1 MASSTMTGD
10 RRWPPQRRGGMTVL
24 GKVAVPKP
32 VNLPS
37 QRSENHGLDPNVEIV
52 PKGTL
57 SWGSRT
63 SSSPKA
69 WASHASLS
77 PNTDGSAGS
86 TLVNGRP
93 SSGGS
98 GTRPS
103 TSGSDKSLESASNA
117 WGPSSRPSSASG
129 VLASNQASRVAA
141 RPRSAEPRPGSSQ
154 LSRFA
159 ETLTENS
166 APPWAAAGT
175 AEKLPAASSKINVFS
190 LSSGDF
196 PSLGAEKFSELQ
208 PQKGHSSHGRPSS
221 ASGGRG
227 TQKEMIEAADTGNG
241 SHGRPS
247 SASSGLARQE
257 MLEVLKT
264 EDESSHAN
272 TERGTVDT
280 WRRDNPQSVGGET
293 LPNVEKWQRDPQKTL
308 LYPHSNMP
316 PHQFDPWRG
325 HPVRNP
331 MEAGWYRAPP
341 QHGPYTPP
349 GMPGSYPPVEPFPFY
364 PAQPIPRPGGP
375 GVFCP
380 KNGETFR
387 PHMPDSRVVPNLP
400 VVPVRP
406 GGYPSPMPYD
416 GYYGPPRGGFSN
428 PNERDAQFMG
438 IGPRPSAYN
447 HYPNQNPGTFHAKPG
462 GCILT
467 VDKETGHAKE
477 SPQGAYKVLLKH
489 HDSWGGDDADDKKE
503 DLVQSVPGSSVRG
516 DDLGC
521 GKNEQMEISE
531 SASGEK
537 DSSQSSSHRR
547 EQNKGFIKDKSAD
560 DALVKNS
567 EKAANLQCTQ
577 HHSVSKK
584 DATLIEKVESL
595 NTKARKRDV
604 RYDAGVRSA
613 REDTLKEIRN
623 VSMKADHSKEVSS
636 SGVNNSF
643 SKEVDSSNGD
653 KSTESRNS
661 EMSVSKPSEPHTY
674 VSGSLN
680 SLEFGEKAH
689 THLHRSDHGAQD
701 SQSSQRVPEKQELHH
716 VGKDGGESSMST
728 SMDSGDLKAQVG
740 MSIILSFIEMRAKM
754 REIAIPRAK
763 QLQKEEEERTREQ
776 KAKALAKLEELN
788 KRKMVESSKSDQP
801 SIGAIVQ
808 HKDEESADSAVLD
821 NSFHGPALAHSS
833 SLNSTGTA
841 AQMGGTVESSVASTN
856 LPPGTV
862 DGSHENSMVS
872 HMAVKKVGAMSQ
884 KLHSQLLESGD
895 PKQKQMGYKRKQI
908 ISLEK
913 NVGDKN
919 LENVGEKVSHTMGR
933 IGGLNDNGASS
944 TVNVLAVD
952 CVPVNPTET
961 KVPVMQHKKKHNR
974 SVKNKH
980 RSDEV
985 SSGAESQLS
994 PAIETSLKKL
1004 TIQSSTLESSEMV
1017 AQAVEVPAQMS
1028 KEPTVIGDVFGV
1040 SSAYQNRSPHSEA
1053 HGRVSSKWKSQAERK
1068 MTWNPKSVRVRD
1080 KFHASEA
1087 VWAPVRPINKAES
1100 PEESVQIS
1108 TGDITE
1114 QSLGKNGHSLQSD
1127 VRNKRAEMERYV
1139 PKPVVA
1145 KEWSQQ
1151 GNPILAKELSQK
1163 DISQQPL
1170 PPVMHSKSNK
1180 TNVATDMSTVNCETI
1195 VINGPVSK
1203 AGFAAETKNG
1213 QNGETSKHHRHERGP
1228 GSWHQRGH
1236 TEQNSVPR
1244 NSNEGT
1250 SPSDTSNNVQ
1260 KIVDQS
1266 QLPKHEFQSLQ
1277 HQPEYYNNWNEDVS
1291 MPSEPVSSPI
1301 IVKDHNTSGRGKRHP
1316 YKGHR
1321 GQYHAPSASKD
1332 NQSEPSD
1339 RVIEDLSVNEQI
1351 RPNWQPKPRASPN
1364 HHRQRAVPLLGTDQP
1379 PPFTEMNNDAPAPSE
1394 SQKTWVADVP
1404 NSSYQDTR
1412 REAKRHTEEARPQM
1426 QDLST
1431 VSEPQHDQPVTSGV
1445 RRRGQ
1450 HGVRFN
1456 RGQEDR
1462 PYRGRREMG
1471 QDISD
1476 KQSARYVYQP
1486 VGSYNNNN
1494 NKPNESVQLSSAP
1507 GDEDREATRPA
1518 APRNRNRGQRDG
1530 GSGGHFYGRNSGRLL
1545 PKMVLPI

>member
-1 MASSTMTGD
+1 M
-10 RRWPPQRRGGMTVL
+10 V
-24 GKVAVPKP
+24 
-32 VNLPS
+32 
-37 QRSENHGLDPNVEIV
+37 
-52 PKGTL
+52 
-57 SWGSRT
+57 
-63 SSSPKA
+63 
-69 WASHASLS
+69 
-77 PNTDGSAGS
+77 
-86 TLVNGRP
+86 
-93 SSGGS
+93 
-98 GTRPS
+98 
-103 TSGSDKSLESASNA
+103 
-117 WGPSSRPSSASG
+117 
-129 VLASNQASRVAA
+129 
-141 RPRSAEPRPGSSQ
+141 
-154 LSRFA
+154 
-159 ETLTENS
+159 
-166 APPWAAAGT
+166 
-175 AEKLPAASSKINVFS
+175 
-190 LSSGDF
+190 
-196 PSLGAEKFSELQ
+196 
-208 PQKGHSSHGRPSS
+208 
-221 ASGGRG
+221 
-227 TQKEMIEAADTGNG
+227 EAADTGNG

-247 SASSGLARQE
+247 SASSGPARPE

-280 WRRDNPQSVGGET
+280 WRRDNPQSVGGER

-331 MEAGWYRAPP
+331 MEAGWYRGSP

-375 GVFCP
+375 GVFYP

-387 PHMPDSRVVPNLP
+387 PHMPDSRVVSNLP
-400 VVPVRP
+400 VVPVKP

-428 PNERDAQFMG
+428 PNERDAQFIG
-438 IGPRPSAYN
+438 IRPRPGAYN
-447 HYPNQNPGTFHAKPG
+447 YYPNQNPGTFHAKPG

-477 SPQGAYKVLLKH
+477 APQGAYKVLLKH

-547 EQNKGFIKDKSAD
+547 EPKKGFIKDRLAD
-560 DALVKNS
+560 DALVKNP
-567 EKAANLQCTQ
+567 EKAAFLQCTQ
-577 HHSVSKK
+577 HHAVSKK

-595 NTKARKRDV
+595 NTKARKPDV
-604 RYDAGVRSA
+604 RYDAGAGSA
-613 REDTLKEIRN
+613 REDKLKETRN
-623 VSMKADHSKEVSS
+623 VSMKADHSTKEVGTSNIAKKVS
-636 SGVNNSF
+636 TGGVSNSF

-661 EMSVSKPSEPHTY
+661 EMGVSKPSEPHTH

-680 SLEFGEKAH
+680 SSEFGEKAH
-689 THLHRSDHGAQD
+689 THLHRSDHGVQGRNLKSRSKSHHDDALKNRSPSGDNSTPVRNQVEIRSDIQVLD

-716 VGKDGGESSMST
+716 VGEDEGESSMST
-728 SMDSGDLKAQVG
+728 YMDSDDLKAQ
-740 MSIILSFIEMRAKM
+740 RAKM
-754 REIAIPRAK
+754 REIAKQRAK
-763 QLQKEEEERTREQ
+763 QLQKEEEERMRER

-788 KRKMVESSKSDQP
+788 KRKMVESSKLDQP
-801 SIGAIVQ
+801 LIGGIVQ

-872 HMAVKKVGAMSQ
+872 HKDVKKVEAMSQ

-933 IGGLNDNGASS
+933 IGGLNDDGASS
-944 TVNVLAVD
+944 TVNVLAGD
-952 CVPVNPTET
+952 CVPVNPKET

-980 RSDEV
+980 RLDEV

-1004 TIQSSTLESSEMV
+1004 TIQSSMLESSEMV
-1017 AQAVEVPAQMS
+1017 AQVVEVPAQTS
-1028 KEPTVIGDVFGV
+1028 KAPTVIEDVFGV

-1068 MTWNPKSVRVRD
+1068 MTRNPQSVRVRD

-1114 QSLGKNGHSLQSD
+1114 QSLGKNGHSLQSG

-1145 KEWSQQ
+1145 KELSRQ

-1163 DISQQPL
+1163 DIPQQPL
-1170 PPVMHSKSNK
+1170 PPVMHSKPDK
-1180 TNVATDMSTVNCETI
+1180 TNVATDMSTVHCETI
-1195 VINGPVSK
+1195 VVNGPVSK

-1228 GSWHQRGH
+1228 

-1260 KIVDQS
+1260 KTVNQS

-1277 HQPEYYNNWNEDVS
+1277 HQPEYYNNWNDDVS

-1339 RVIEDLSVNEQI
+1339 RVIEDRSVNEQI
-1351 RPNWQPKPRASPN
+1351 RPNWQPKPRA
-1364 HHRQRAVPLLGTDQP
+1364 HRQGNMGNEGQRAVPLLGTDQP
-1379 PPFTEMNNDAPAPSE
+1379 PPFTGMNNDAPVPSE
-1394 SQKTWVADVP
+1394 NQKTWAADVP

-1412 REAKRHTEEARPQM
+1412 RDAKRHTEEARPQM

-1431 VSEPQHDQPVTSGV
+1431 VSEPQPVTSGV
-1445 RRRGQ
+1445 RRHGQ

-1476 KQSARYVYQP
+1476 KQNARYVYQP

-1494 NKPNESVQLSSAP
+1494 DNKPNESVQLSSAP
-1507 GDEDREATRPA
+1507 GDEVREATRPA

-1530 GSGGHFYGRNSGRLL
+1530 GSSGHFYGRNSVPAPQDGAAYMMRE
-1545 PKMVLPI
+1545 